1 MSNILTE
8 LQKKQE
14 AGFDII
20 SSDGE
25 YLKSEKVKKEAFR
38 DYNKGVASGE
48 IDPLEYDFKSYYEWY
63 TKSNFTSLNELVTAV
78 LGIISGEYEI
88 TETKENAE
96 EVIEQ

>member
-1 MSNILTE
+1 MANILTE

-48 IDPLEYDFKSYYEWY
+48 IDPLDYDFKSYYDWY

-78 LGIISGEYEI
+78 LCIISGEYEI
-88 TETKENAE
+88 PEPSE
-96 EVIEQ
+96 EVSEQ